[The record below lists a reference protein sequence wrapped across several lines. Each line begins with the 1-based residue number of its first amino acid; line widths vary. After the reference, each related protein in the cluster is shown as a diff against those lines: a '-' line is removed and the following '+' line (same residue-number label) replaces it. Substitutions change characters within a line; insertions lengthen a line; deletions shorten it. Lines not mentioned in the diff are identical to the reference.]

1 MERPITD
8 NISFL
13 QEAKNVVTM
22 LAEEKEVEGKL
33 RLEQKRIEKLL
44 DIEKKAV
51 KDEIDKTVRDRQ
63 QAITSSY
70 DKEITI
76 AKEKLKRLQIKREQ
90 AKNIG
95 IKERVKEETS
105 ELLEERRVL
114 KNKLVTLPKQ
124 NSLPK
129 FCNTYMFYSLFMP
142 QTFTEWLLAITT
154 VIVILAIVPY
164 AIFYCLPVKNE
175 MMLAGLYS
183 GISILFF
190 TIYVTIT
197 SKVKIKYLSCLKEM
211 VLIRGYIRSNKK
223 KVKVITHAIHKDKD
237 DTSYN
242 LGSYNYDIAKVEVD
256 IEAIGRKKQE
266 ALSKFELVTKKVITD
281 EIVDAN
287 KDRID
292 EIKEQLREI
301 REQLE
306 ESETKIAQMSMHIAS
321 HYEGYLGK
329 ELLQKD
335 RIDAIIHI
343 LHEEDVDSITEAI
356 SIYRNRKI

>member
-223 KVKVITHAIHKDKD
+223 KVKVITHAI
-237 DTSYN
+237 
-242 LGSYNYDIAKVEVD
+242 AKVEVD
-256 IEAIGRKKQE
+256 IETKKKKKQE